1 MSPVAPVP
9 AYISAL
15 IVAIGNAA
23 VAFGA
28 FDNVIAASVESTVVG
43 IVALGFVIAN
53 ALHHNANAKIEVAK
67 LALLPPSLPPN
78 PSAKR

>member
-1 MSPVAPVP
+1 MPPVAPVP

-28 FDNVIAASVESTVVG
+28 FNNTVAASVESAVVG
-43 IVALGFVIAN
+43 VIALGFVIAN
-53 ALHHNANAKIEVAK
+53 ALHHKANAAVTSAK
-67 LALLPPSLPPN
+67 LTAGKP
-78 PSAKR
+78 

>member
-1 MSPVAPVP
+1 MPPVAPVP

-28 FDNVIAASVESTVVG
+28 FNNTIAASVESTAVG
-43 IVALGFVIAN
+43 LVALAFVIAN
-53 ALHHNANAKIEVAK
+53 ALHHNAAAKVTAANVQAK
-67 LALLPPSLPPN
+67 AATAASH
-78 PSAKR
+78 AAVKK